1 MMIGDVDVAGVAA
14 LVADES
20 RARMLDALLD
30 GRALPATQ
38 LAAAARTSRP
48 NASMHLTKL
57 VGAGL
62 LEVEQQGRHR
72 YFRLA
77 SPRVATALEALAEIA
92 PARPPRSLRDATIGD
107 ALSRARSC
115 YDHLA
120 GRLGVALTDALL
132 ANGVLVN
139 GREGFEVTPDG
150 EARLETFG
158 IGVEA
163 LRRRRRALARRCLD
177 WSERRHH
184 VGGALGAALLD
195 RLLELEWIARRP
207 NTRALDVTPA
217 GEKHLR
223 AEFGL

>member
-1 MMIGDVDVAGVAA
+1 MLGDVDVAGVAA

-20 RARMLDALLD
+20 RARMLDALLG

-48 NASMHLTKL
+48 NASMHLAKL
-57 VGAGL
+57 VAAGL

-72 YFRLA
+72 YFRI
-77 SPRVATALEALAEIA
+77 SSVRVATALEALAEIA
-92 PARPPRSLRDATIGD
+92 PARPPRSLRDATVGER
-107 ALSRARSC
+107 LSRARSC

-120 GRLGVALTDALL
+120 GRLGVGLTDALV
-132 ANGVLVN
+132 ADGVLIDAAD
-139 GREGFEVTPDG
+139 GFDVTAHG
-150 EARLETFG
+150 ETRLEPFG
-158 IGVEA
+158 IRVDD
-163 LRRRRRALARRCLD
+163 LRRKRRAFARRCLD

-207 NTRALDVTPA
+207 NSRALEVTAA
-217 GEKHLR
+217 GGAGLR

>member
-1 MMIGDVDVAGVAA
+1 MVGDVDIAGVAA

-20 RARMLDALLD
+20 RAPMLDALLD

-57 VGAGL
+57 VAAGL

-92 PARPPRSLRDATIGD
+92 PARPPRSLRDAAVGD

-120 GRLGVALTDALL
+120 GRLGVALTDALV
-132 ANGVLVN
+132 ANAVLVD
-139 GREGFEVTPDG
+139 GFDGFDVTPYG

-158 IGVEA
+158 ISVDA
-163 LRRRRRALARRCLD
+163 LRRKRRAFARRCLD

-195 RLLELEWIARRP
+195 RLLELEWVERRAQ
-207 NTRALDVTPA
+207 TRALEVTPA
-217 GEKHLR
+217 GTAGLR
-223 AEFGL
+223 EEFGV

>member
-1 MMIGDVDVAGVAA
+1 MVGDVDLAGVAA

-57 VGAGL
+57 VAAGL

-92 PARPPRSLRDATIGD
+92 PARPPRSLRDATIGER
-107 ALSRARSC
+107 LSRARSC

-120 GRLGVALTDALL
+120 GRLGVALTEALV
-132 ANGVLVN
+132 AEGSLVN
-139 GREGFEVTPDG
+139 GDDGYAVTTDG
-150 EARLETFG
+150 ARRFASFG
-158 IGVEA
+158 ISVDE
-163 LRRRRRALARRCLD
+163 LRRKRRAFARRCLD
-177 WSERRHH
+177 WSERRQH

-195 RLLELEWIARRP
+195 RLLELEWVERRAQ
-207 NTRALDVTPA
+207 TRALEVTPA
-217 GEKHLR
+217 GTAGLR
-223 AEFGL
+223 EEFGV